1 MLVSS
6 WVNIGS
12 EYSTLNWEFIWR
24 TGILTGSH
32 YRAPSMITIF
42 LRKEVSSTR
51 VFPLAHPVT
60 FLFSCLIVKSNLYD
74 MYNWPRVT
82 LIVYWSGIVKRGT
95 VIDLS
100 LSVLI
105 VVEVRLQIN
114 NRVDTPIFIVVG
126 NVVLGQ
132 VNADL
137 LENAGQVISVTD
149 GIIRHVELLLRCIA
163 NICQAKHN

>member
-1 MLVSS
+1 
-6 WVNIGS
+6 
-12 EYSTLNWEFIWR
+12 
-24 TGILTGSH
+24 
-32 YRAPSMITIF
+32 MI
-42 LRKEVSSTR
+42 
-51 VFPLAHPVT
+51 
-60 FLFSCLIVKSNLYD
+60 N
-74 MYNWPRVT
+74 
-82 LIVYWSGIVKRGT
+82 
-95 VIDLS
+95 LS

-105 VVEVRLQIN
+105 VVEVRLQIK